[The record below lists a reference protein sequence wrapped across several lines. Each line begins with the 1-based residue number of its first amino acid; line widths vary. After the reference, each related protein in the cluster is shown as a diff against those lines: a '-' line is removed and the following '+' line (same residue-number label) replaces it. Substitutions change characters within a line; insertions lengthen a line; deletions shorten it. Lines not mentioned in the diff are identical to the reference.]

1 MLYRQKERIYN
12 EKAYH
17 YAMLWCRYV
26 QRVSGTEDPTGCEKQ
41 GIEVRVD
48 ARSESAVEQYAEDI
62 DVLLIGPHCASSFK
76 SLSEVC
82 RENQISIAM
91 IPSDIYSNLD
101 GAGIL
106 ALAFEIYRKEHTL

>member
-1 MLYRQKERIYN
+1 MKKLTIMLCCGAGMSSGFLAQKTRQAAK
-12 EKAYH
+12 
-17 YAMLWCRYV
+17 
-26 QRVSGTEDPTGCEKQ
+26 KQ

-62 DVLLIGPHCASSFK
+62 DVLLIGPPCASSFK

>member
-1 MLYRQKERIYN
+1 MLYRQKETRQAA
-12 EKAYH
+12 K
-17 YAMLWCRYV
+17 
-26 QRVSGTEDPTGCEKQ
+26 KQ